1 MKKYIFTAFA
11 FSLSVI
17 LLACQNAT
25 LANSQAQQTIP
36 VNSAAKPGT
45 QPSAAETK
53 ETEPIW
59 DPNTVV
65 LESQKL
71 AENVYA
77 IVDSRGQ
84 QGVPNGVPMATSG
97 GFIVG
102 AQGVLMIDTMLNQ
115 KLSQQARN
123 LIAKVTDKPIIYA
136 VNTSYHGDHSYGNMY
151 LPAQTKIIQHEHTQS
166 YLASNLEKDKAF
178 MIANF
183 GKGRGIEE
191 IKLRK
196 ADLIVKKG
204 ETYTLDL
211 GGRQVKLI
219 DFGFAQTGG
228 DLFVWDQGSKTMW
241 TGNPILAH
249 KPSLP
254 WLLDGHFVETRQ
266 SLQAMYD
273 FLPADVTLI
282 PGHGIPMKKTDIDWH
297 LNYMDAV
304 KVQVQSAIQ
313 EGLSYEQT
321 VKKVTLDPFRGYQ
334 IFDWVHPGL
343 NVPAAYQDLSK
354 KE

>member
-1 MKKYIFTAFA
+1 MKKYMFTA
-11 FSLSVI
+11 FSLSLSLL
-17 LLACQNAT
+17 LLACQNAS
-25 LANSQAQQTIP
+25 LANSQPQ
-36 VNSAAKPGT
+36 S
-45 QPSAAETK
+45 SAAETK
-53 ETEPIW
+53 ETPPIW
-59 DPNTVV
+59 EANTVV

-77 IVDSRGQ
+77 IVDSRGT
-84 QGVPNGVPMATSG
+84 QGIPQGIPMATSG

-102 AQGVLMIDTMLNQ
+102 DKGVLMIDTMLNE

-123 LIAKVTDKPIIYA
+123 LIKKVTDKPILYA

-151 LPAQTKIIQHEHTQS
+151 LSPQTQIIQHAHTQS
-166 YLASNLEKDKAF
+166 YLAANLEKDKAF

-191 IKLRK
+191 IQLRK
-196 ADLIVKKG
+196 ADIVVKKG

-211 GGRQVKLI
+211 GGRQVKII

-228 DLFVWDQGSKTMW
+228 DLFVWDQRAKTMW

-249 KPSLP
+249 KPALP

-273 FLPADVTLI
+273 FLPDDVTVV
-282 PGHGIPMKKTDIDWH
+282 PGHGIPMKKADIDWH
-297 LNYMDAV
+297 LNYLDAV
-304 KVQVQSAIQ
+304 KMQVQSALQ
-313 EGLSYEQT
+313 AGLSAEQT
-321 VKKVTLDPFRGYQ
+321 VKKVTLDQFRGYQ

-343 NVPAAYQDLSK
+343 NVPAAYKDLSAK
-354 KE
+354 